1 MYVVMKLNEGY
12 NSSLEKYLVLSK
24 YLDVFKNELTRL
36 PPKWEVDFSIELKPV
51 LQPIS
56 KTPYQMTIL
65 DLNELGSQLK

>member
-12 NSSLEKYLVLSK
+12 NSSLDKYLVLSK

-56 KTPYQMTIL
+56 KTPYQMTTLEIW
-65 DLNELGSQLK
+65 ELSMQV